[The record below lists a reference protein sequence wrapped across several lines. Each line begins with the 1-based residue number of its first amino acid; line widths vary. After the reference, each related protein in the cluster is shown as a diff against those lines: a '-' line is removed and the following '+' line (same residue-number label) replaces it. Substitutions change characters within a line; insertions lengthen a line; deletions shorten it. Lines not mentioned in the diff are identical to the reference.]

1 MRRSLSRQYPISK
14 IYKMNSQN
22 RLGDITLNIIFEIFC
37 TGYKEPKQLPE
48 FLVKRFL
55 LLLVFLMVLTTSS
68 YAQNSVVVPE
78 MSGEVTLDGVLD
90 EVAWTKAAQFQLLMH
105 SPQNNVKP
113 TESSVAYIMYDD
125 RYLYIAG
132 QLNDSEP
139 DLIQSPTKKRDD
151 LGLQNDWFGLFLDTF
166 NDKENALA
174 FMSTPSGLRTDY
186 QTFNDAQGDFPI
198 NADWNTFWDVEVSQ
212 NENGWSVEMRIPISS
227 LRFQDLDGMVTMGI
241 AIIRYIP
248 RKSEWSSYPN
258 ISNQW
263 GFWSPFKPSQ
273 FLNITF
279 VNLNSRKPL
288 YIAPYLLGGITQRN
302 LQENDQSEYE
312 LENTT
317 KLEPGLDVKFGLTSN
332 LTADITLNT
341 DFAQVEADNQ
351 QVNLTRFSL
360 FFPEKRLFFL
370 ERSSTFDFG
379 FGEQDRLFYSR
390 RIGIQDGEPTRIY
403 GGARVV
409 GRVGSWDLGFLS
421 MQTDASG
428 DINTQNS
435 SVLRLRRQIINEN
448 TNVGGMLTSLMGADG
463 SQNIAYGLDGV
474 FKLSGQNYLT
484 TAWAQT
490 FNEDE
495 GLTLLS
501 TEPARFRINL
511 ENRDYAGFIYNL
523 DYSYSGESYDPG
535 LGFQNRSNFSQ
546 FSNRVGFGWIPED
559 HSFINRHQL
568 RMSGMLIT
576 SNTTGSTESAEIG
589 PVYSL
594 TTKNSQSLNIDTK
607 YSYEN
612 IPESFDLS
620 DDVSVPAGIYEFWGS
635 NFSYESSSAKLYGVE
650 ISGYTGT
657 FFDGWRHTV
666 GLSPRWNVSSS
677 LDLSGLLQVNYIT
690 FPERNERLTASVAR
704 VRLLYMFNTK
714 FSVSAFSQYNS
725 LANGIVSNLRIRYN
739 PREGNDLYIVLNEVS
754 NTDRNRLNPMLPF
767 TDNRTIL
774 LKYTYTFT
782 Y

>member
-1 MRRSLSRQYPISK
+1 
-14 IYKMNSQN
+14 MNSQN

-448 TNVGGMLTSLMGADG
+448 TNVGGMLTSLLGADG

>member
-448 TNVGGMLTSLMGADG
+448 TNVGGMLTSLLGADG

>member
-448 TNVGGMLTSLMGADG
+448 TNVGGMLTSLLGADG

-501 TEPARFRINL
+501 TEPARFRINF